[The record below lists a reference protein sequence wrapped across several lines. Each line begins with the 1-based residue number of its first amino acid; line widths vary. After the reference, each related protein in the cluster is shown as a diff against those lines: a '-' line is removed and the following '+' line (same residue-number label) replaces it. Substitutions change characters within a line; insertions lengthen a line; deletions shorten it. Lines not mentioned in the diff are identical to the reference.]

1 MENRYEVL
9 EFHKILNKLID
20 YSKLE
25 INKEKYIDL
34 KIYKDKSEL
43 DKELLLLND
52 MIDFY
57 KFDGG
62 FSLENISNISRYLK
76 SISILGNYLELEDL
90 NELRKNL
97 IVFRISKSRAK
108 NVRDKYKSIWNIFK
122 DSNDL
127 KDIEDYINE
136 VIDDN
141 GNLKPDASLALK
153 DIMKQ
158 KNIIYSNIKEKFDN
172 LINNKDTQRA
182 IQDKVITK
190 RNERYVIAIKTDFK
204 GLIKGIEH
212 DRSSTGSTSFIEP
225 LNVVSLNNKLREYE
239 ARQKEEVRKILLRL
253 TEILKTKLDDIENI
267 IYTLE
272 RLDFL
277 NAKTLYAIDIKGN
290 IPKIQNSIK
299 LSLIDARH
307 PLIDSEK
314 VIPISFEL
322 DENDKIILITGPNTG
337 GKTVTL
343 KVAGLLSIMAL
354 SGLAIPASDKSVVGM
369 FDNVLS
375 DIGDEQ
381 SIEQNLSSFSSHVKS
396 ISEILN
402 NATSKSLILLDE
414 LGSGTDP
421 SEGSAFAMAII
432 DYILEKRIKAII
444 TTHYSQVK
452 AHAYSTEGIKS
463 ASMEFDVKTLS
474 PTYRLIIGVPGESNA
489 LIIASKY
496 GIGENIIEKAKSYIS
511 EDSKKVEQMLLSIK
525 EQNEKLEKMNL
536 EVEDL
541 KQELANEKLEYENKI
556 NEFEKEKNEI
566 LKNAY
571 KEAQD
576 YVKNMQNKAKALV
589 DKINADNVKKE
600 DAQKL
605 QKNMNMISQYIED
618 SKKENIKEKKVT
630 KADINFEENEE
641 VLIKTLNQNGK
652 ILRIIPEKNSLQVQ
666 AGILKLTVGV
676 DDVVKI
682 AKKKTNHI
690 NRFVSTKVS
699 SAKGEID
706 VRGKTAEEAIEELEI
721 YFNRA
726 ILTGYT
732 NVYVI
737 HGKGTMVLR
746 KKIHEYLKK
755 SVYVKEFTNALP
767 SEGGLGATIVTLK

>member
-307 PLIDSEK
+307 PLIDNEK
-314 VIPISFEL
+314 VVPISFEL

-354 SGLAIPASDKSVVGM
+354 SGLAIPASEKSVVGM

-576 YVKNMQNKAKALV
+576 YVKNMQNKEKALV

-618 SKKENIKEKKVT
+618 SKKENIKEKKFT

-666 AGILKLTVGV
+666 AGILKLTVSV

-682 AKKKTNHI
+682 AKKKKSHI

-706 VRGKTAEEAIEELEI
+706 LRGKTAEEAIEELEI

>member
-1 MENRYEVL
+1 M
-9 EFHKILNKLID
+9 NKLID

-212 DRSSTGSTSFIEP
+212 DRSSTGSTSFLEP

-307 PLIDSEK
+307 PLIDNEK
-314 VIPISFEL
+314 VVPISFEL

-354 SGLAIPASDKSVVGM
+354 SGLAIPASEKSVVGM

-618 SKKENIKEKKVT
+618 SKKENIKEKKFT

-666 AGILKLTVGV
+666 AGILKLTVSV

-682 AKKKTNHI
+682 AKKKKSHI

-706 VRGKTAEEAIEELEI
+706 LRGKTAEEAIEELEI

>member
-452 AHAYSTEGIKS
+452 AHAYSTECIKS

-474 PTYRLIIGVPGESNA
+474 PTYKLIIGVPGESNA

>member
-9 EFHKILNKLID
+9 EFHKILK
-20 YSKLE
+20 
-25 INKEKYIDL
+25 KYIDL

-307 PLIDSEK
+307 PLIDNEK
-314 VIPISFEL
+314 VVPISFEL

-618 SKKENIKEKKVT
+618 SKKENIKEKKFT

-666 AGILKLTVGV
+666 AGILKLTVSV

-682 AKKKTNHI
+682 AKKKKSHI

-706 VRGKTAEEAIEELEI
+706 LRGKTAEEAIEELEI

>member
-1 MENRYEVL
+1 
-9 EFHKILNKLID
+9 
-20 YSKLE
+20 
-25 INKEKYIDL
+25 
-34 KIYKDKSEL
+34 
-43 DKELLLLND
+43 
-52 MIDFY
+52 
-57 KFDGG
+57 
-62 FSLENISNISRYLK
+62 
-76 SISILGNYLELEDL
+76 
-90 NELRKNL
+90 
-97 IVFRISKSRAK
+97 
-108 NVRDKYKSIWNIFK
+108 
-122 DSNDL
+122 
-127 KDIEDYINE
+127 
-136 VIDDN
+136 
-141 GNLKPDASLALK
+141 
-153 DIMKQ
+153 
-158 KNIIYSNIKEKFDN
+158 
-172 LINNKDTQRA
+172 
-182 IQDKVITK
+182 
-190 RNERYVIAIKTDFK
+190 
-204 GLIKGIEH
+204 
-212 DRSSTGSTSFIEP
+212 
-225 LNVVSLNNKLREYE
+225 
-239 ARQKEEVRKILLRL
+239 
-253 TEILKTKLDDIENI
+253 
-267 IYTLE
+267 
-272 RLDFL
+272 
-277 NAKTLYAIDIKGN
+277 
-290 IPKIQNSIK
+290 
-299 LSLIDARH
+299 
-307 PLIDSEK
+307 
-314 VIPISFEL
+314 
-322 DENDKIILITGPNTG
+322 
-337 GKTVTL
+337 
-343 KVAGLLSIMAL
+343 
-354 SGLAIPASDKSVVGM
+354 
-369 FDNVLS
+369 
-375 DIGDEQ
+375 
-381 SIEQNLSSFSSHVKS
+381 
-396 ISEILN
+396 
-402 NATSKSLILLDE
+402 
-414 LGSGTDP
+414 
-421 SEGSAFAMAII
+421 MAII

-618 SKKENIKEKKVT
+618 SKKENIKEKKFT

-666 AGILKLTVGV
+666 AGILKLTVSV

-682 AKKKTNHI
+682 AKKKKSHI

-706 VRGKTAEEAIEELEI
+706 LRGKTAEEAIEELEI

>member
-307 PLIDSEK
+307 PLIDNEK
-314 VIPISFEL
+314 VVPISFEL

-354 SGLAIPASDKSVVGM
+354 SGLAIPASEKSVVGM

-618 SKKENIKEKKVT
+618 SKKENIKEKKFT

-666 AGILKLTVGV
+666 AGILKLTVSV

-682 AKKKTNHI
+682 AKKKKSHI

-706 VRGKTAEEAIEELEI
+706 LRGKTAEEAIEELEI

>member
-452 AHAYSTEGIKS
+452 AHAYSTECIKS

-474 PTYRLIIGVPGESNA
+474 PTYKLIIGVPGESNA

-666 AGILKLTVGV
+666 AGILKLTVSV

>member
-20 YSKLE
+20 YSILE

-307 PLIDSEK
+307 PLIDNEK
-314 VIPISFEL
+314 VVPISFEL

-354 SGLAIPASDKSVVGM
+354 SGLAIPASEKSVVGM

-666 AGILKLTVGV
+666 AGILKLTVSV

>member
-314 VIPISFEL
+314 VVPISFEL

-666 AGILKLTVGV
+666 AGILKLTVSV